1 MVANQAMSSRGPPT
15 HTPPSLGLPSNT
27 CGNSPW
33 CIGDGLP
40 RDRLR
45 WVNRWSASGQM
56 RDHRSRCLVAGS
68 MSGRGV
74 SSRRP
79 PVGEIHL
86 HKFHVV
92 DRQKLFRPFT
102 LLVALNGEP
111 RQGEG

>member
-1 MVANQAMSSRGPPT
+1 
-15 HTPPSLGLPSNT
+15 
-27 CGNSPW
+27 
-33 CIGDGLP
+33 
-40 RDRLR
+40 
-45 WVNRWSASGQM
+45 
-56 RDHRSRCLVAGS
+56 